1 MVHPIAQKYPGLVN
15 QIYNGFA
22 SRGYLNKTYIT
33 VDDCA
38 AALVR
43 GCSYHQGKGEV
54 GRFLRKTISRIDKRS
69 AKTHIGTFAQLNAV
83 TTQKV
88 KAAQALANTEKQRAA
103 EKARLEAQLSTLG
116 SLRVKVQTSQKA
128 LAICQQTIINLN
140 KDITN
145 LKAKNPLIQ
154 KDIDQLKA
162 SIVDLETQINHVRE
176 ETSQYFNSFEQ
187 WQNPTQSPLSNL
199 GLKIKVDVQLI
210 GRCGRAEPLNP
221 QLLKAVQDRPKVQVK
236 MNESDMLKKRLEK
249 LTARLAKTQYNH
261 TDINAMLSCL
271 DQEMRTFI

>member
-22 SRGYLNKTYIT
+22 SREYLNKTYIT

-38 AALVR
+38 AALVQ
-43 GCSYHQGKGEV
+43 GCNHHQGKGDV
-54 GRFLRKTISRIDKRS
+54 KRFLCKTISRIDKRS
-69 AKTHIGTFAQLNAV
+69 AKTHIGTFAQLNAI

-103 EKARLEAQLSTLG
+103 EKKRLEARLSTLG
-116 SLRVKVQTSQKA
+116 SLRLKVQTSQKA
-128 LAICQQTIINLN
+128 LVICQQTIIKLN

-145 LKAKNPLIQ
+145 LKAKNPLSQ

-162 SIVDLETQINHVRE
+162 SIVDLETQTNHVCE
-176 ETSQYFNSFEQ
+176 DTSQYFHSFKQ
-187 WQNPTQSPLSNL
+187 WQNPIESPLSNL

-210 GRCGRAEPLNP
+210 GRCGRAEPINP
-221 QLLKAVQDRPKVQVK
+221 QLLKAVQDRPKLPVK
-236 MNESDMLKKRLEK
+236 MNESDMLKERLEK
-249 LTARLAKTQYNH
+249 FTARLAKTQYKH

-271 DQEMRTFI
+271 DHEMRTFI